1 MYTYIVRCFVQKRT
15 FTLPQVPSS
24 LRNVQ
29 PDDIQIETFR
39 EAEQQRAMVQA
50 VTKEDLQDVNKRVQ
64 ELEVSLGYICKVMNV
79 EDSSSRVSTI
89 NRANDGWNPYR
100 KRLHKLSATYEE
112 VEENP
117 TLTEKKGLTHNKSPL
132 CKYKM
137 LLNKEAVSTIDGG
150 GPSTRSE
157 KQGQPLSQLDYS
169 TTSQYNLIQ
178 VLTSLQL
185 SVQQQGETIQQI
197 RTKLASM
204 EVQLEGHENS
214 AGIKLHQLLQTGQ
227 DDDVV

>member
-1 MYTYIVRCFVQKRT
+1 
-15 FTLPQVPSS
+15 
-24 LRNVQ
+24 
-29 PDDIQIETFR
+29 
-39 EAEQQRAMVQA
+39 
-50 VTKEDLQDVNKRVQ
+50 
-64 ELEVSLGYICKVMNV
+64 MNV